1 VALTEGGG
9 QKQRISP
16 SGGRWPRWRGDGKEL
31 YYYSSDGFI
40 MATAVTPGVRWNA
53 AAPARLFQVGP
64 SIPNYDVMPD
74 GSRFLVVLPVEKI
87 AESPLRVILNW
98 TAAPKEEK

>member
-1 VALTEGGG
+1 
-9 QKQRISP
+9 
-16 SGGRWPRWRGDGKEL
+16 
-31 YYYSSDGFI
+31 

-64 SIPNYDVMPD
+64 SIQNYDVVPD
-74 GSRFLVVLPVEKI
+74 GSRFLVVLPVEQV

-98 TAAPKEEK
+98 TAALKAEK